1 MTNNTLRSAGN
12 PPPCRCA
19 LCAARRAFRLTQ
31 ALQQKYSPAPEV
43 ID

>member
-1 MTNNTLRSAGN
+1 MTNNTLLTAGN
-12 PPPCRCA
+12 PPACRCA